1 MRDLIDLLYTRLD
14 NIDAIVSSASGCG
27 VTIKEFPLYLAQ
39 DPEYA
44 EKAAAVSEK
53 TVDVSEL
60 LAPLEFSCD
69 PVRAAV
75 HTPCSLQHGQSINGV
90 IEGVLKNAG
99 ISIVKSRESHLCC
112 GSAGTYSIM
121 EPKLSAQLLTRKL
134 NALQKGSP
142 EVIVTANIGCQLY
155 LQSESKVPVMHW
167 VELLLQKQTGKT

>member
-1 MRDLIDLLYTRLD
+1 MRDLIDLLYPRLD

-27 VTIKEFPLYLAQ
+27 VTIKEYPLYLAD

-44 EKAAAVSEK
+44 EKAAAVREK

-75 HTPCSLQHGQSINGV
+75 HTPCSLQHGQSINGL
-90 IEGVLKNAG
+90 IESILKNAG
-99 ISIVKSRESHLCC
+99 ITIVKSRESHLCC

-121 EPKLSAQLLTRKL
+121 QPKLSAQLLTRKL
-134 NALQKGSP
+134 NVLQKELP
-142 EVIVTANIGCQLY
+142 EVIVTANIGCQLH
-155 LQSESKVPVMHW
+155 LQSESEVPVMHW
-167 VELLLQKQTGKT
+167 VELLLQQQTGKE